1 MTKQINEN
9 DLLAAIVNQKPLE
22 IKAVFESIMTEKV
35 SAIVAEK
42 KAELS
47 KTVFSAKN
55 EG

>member
-9 DLLAAIVNQKPLE
+9 DLLAAI
-22 IKAVFESIMTEKV
+22 VFESIMTEKV